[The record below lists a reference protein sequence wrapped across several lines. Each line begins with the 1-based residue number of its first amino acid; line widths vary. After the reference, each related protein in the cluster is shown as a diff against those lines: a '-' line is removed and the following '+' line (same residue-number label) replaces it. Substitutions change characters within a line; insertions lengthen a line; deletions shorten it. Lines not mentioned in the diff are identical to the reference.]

1 MSNKK
6 IYSFMTKIII
16 LSNYSFV
23 GVVWFW
29 FMIFLFGE
37 LLFYTIE
44 KLIGVPTEVRF
55 YDLLWVLFI
64 YFSLAINAM
73 VLIEA
78 IMNSTKEDKQ

>member
-55 YDLLWVLFI
+55 YDLLWMFFI

-78 IMNSTKEDKQ
+78 IINSTKEDKQ